1 MTKSSKKSYIRLGE
15 VSDIVSRHTCL
26 KSAPI
31 VIDNEHLRHI
41 ARKHKEEL
49 KQLGIGPLDYV
60 QLIVDKYNEIR
71 KGDEDSILLVIAREK
86 GINDLAVVD
95 LEYVKTNKSDYW
107 VVKSA
112 YPIRTSELRKKKLLW

>member
-1 MTKSSKKSYIRLGE
+1 MQKKTYYQLGE
-15 VSDIVSRHTCL
+15 VDDIISRHTGL

-31 VIDNEHLRHI
+31 VIDKEHLRHI
-41 ARKHKEEL
+41 ERKHKVEL
-49 KQLGIGPLDYV
+49 KQLGITPLYYV

-71 KGDEDSILLVIAREK
+71 EGDGESILLVIAREK
-86 GINDLAVVD
+86 GINDLAVID
-95 LEYVKTNKSDYW
+95 LEYVKINKSDYW

>member
-1 MTKSSKKSYIRLGE
+1 MQEEKKSYILLGE
-15 VSDIVSRHTCL
+15 VSDIMSRHTDL

-31 VIDNEHLRHI
+31 VIDKEHLRHI
-41 ARKHKEEL
+41 ARKHGKEL
-49 KQLGIGPLDYV
+49 KLLGLSPLDYV

-71 KGDEDSILLVIAREK
+71 EGNGESILLVIAREK

-107 VVKSA
+107 MVKSA